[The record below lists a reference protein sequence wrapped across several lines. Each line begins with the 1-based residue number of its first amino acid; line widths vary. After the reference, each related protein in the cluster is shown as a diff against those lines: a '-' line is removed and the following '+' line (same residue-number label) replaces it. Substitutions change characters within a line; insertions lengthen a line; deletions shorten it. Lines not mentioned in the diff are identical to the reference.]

1 MPHGFGENAVD
12 RSLMHSVRRM
22 NALTKVLGKY
32 ENDPKGRKKM
42 LKKMKKYY
50 HGWQGELDRIDMKE
64 VDMPAPPTRIEHVKE
79 EEKPEL
85 TPEEVQDVKDF
96 LSK

>member
-1 MPHGFGENAVD
+1 MPQGFGENAVD

-64 VDMPAPPTRIEHVKE
+64 VDMPAPPSRIEQVE
-79 EEKPEL
+79 EEKKPEL
-85 TPEEVQDVKDF
+85 TPEEVKDVKDF

>member
-1 MPHGFGENAVD
+1 MPQGFGENAVD

-64 VDMPAPPTRIEHVKE
+64 VDMPAPPTRIEQVKE
-79 EEKPEL
+79 EEHPEL
-85 TPEEVQDVKDF
+85 TPEEVKDVKDF

>member
-1 MPHGFGENAVD
+1 MPQGFGENAVD

-42 LKKMKKYY
+42 LKKMKKYSA
-50 HGWQGELDRIDMKE
+50 K
-64 VDMPAPPTRIEHVKE
+64 
-79 EEKPEL
+79 
-85 TPEEVQDVKDF
+85 
-96 LSK
+96 

>member
-1 MPHGFGENAVD
+1 MPQGFGDNATD

-50 HGWQGELDRIDMKE
+50 HGWQGELDRIDMKQVE
-64 VDMPAPPTRIEHVKE
+64 MPAPPTRIEQVKE
-79 EEKPEL
+79 EEQPEL
-85 TPEEVQDVKDF
+85 TPEEVKDVKDF

>member
-1 MPHGFGENAVD
+1 MPQGFGDNAVD

-50 HGWQGELDRIDMKE
+50 HGWQGELDRIDMKQ
-64 VDMPAPPTRIEHVKE
+64 VDMPAPPSRREQGE
-79 EEKPEL
+79 EEKKPEL
-85 TPEEVQDVKDF
+85 TPEEVKDVKDF

>member
-1 MPHGFGENAVD
+1 MPQGFGENAVD

-42 LKKMKKYY
+42 LKKMKKFANSIF
-50 HGWQGELDRIDMKE
+50 QPLKDKE
-64 VDMPAPPTRIEHVKE
+64 SKE
-79 EEKPEL
+79 NKMLKLER
-85 TPEEVQDVKDF
+85 
-96 LSK
+96 SKNKGGFQRKNKN

>member
-1 MPHGFGENAVD
+1 MPQGFGDNAVD

-42 LKKMKKYY
+42 LKKMKKYF
-50 HGWQGELDRIDMKE
+50 QQKQQSIQQVLFRLLFIMQTQ
-64 VDMPAPPTRIEHVKE
+64 VI
-79 EEKPEL
+79 
-85 TPEEVQDVKDF
+85 
-96 LSK
+96 

>member
-1 MPHGFGENAVD
+1 MPQGFGENAVD

-50 HGWQGELDRIDMKE
+50 HGWHCLLYTSPSPRDGLLSR
-64 VDMPAPPTRIEHVKE
+64 MPSSA
-79 EEKPEL
+79 
-85 TPEEVQDVKDF
+85 
-96 LSK
+96 

>member
-1 MPHGFGENAVD
+1 MPQGFGENAVD

-64 VDMPAPPTRIEHVKE
+64 VDMPAPPTRIEQVKE
-79 EEKPEL
+79 EENPEL
-85 TPEEVQDVKDF
+85 TPEEVKDVKDF

>member
-1 MPHGFGENAVD
+1 MPQGFGENAVD

-64 VDMPAPPTRIEHVKE
+64 VDMPTPPTRIEKVE

-85 TPEEVQDVKDF
+85 TPDEVKDVKDF

>member
-1 MPHGFGENAVD
+1 MPQGFGENAVD

-50 HGWQGELDRIDMKE
+50 HGWQGELDRIDMLSLIHISE
-64 VDMPAPPTRIEHVKE
+64 PTR
-79 EEKPEL
+79 PY
-85 TPEEVQDVKDF
+85 
-96 LSK
+96 

>member
-1 MPHGFGENAVD
+1 MPQGFGENAVD

-64 VDMPAPPTRIEHVKE
+64 VDMPAPPTRIEQVNE